1 MLWAPASEV
10 IVSRLAPPGAL
21 GLYVGVATA
30 AAWVGN
36 ALAPAVGLNVRASWG
51 DTAMWALVAGVSVA
65 AALLYWHAARAHDGA
80 VAEAALAKS

>member
-1 MLWAPASEV
+1 M
-10 IVSRLAPPGAL
+10 SRLAPPGAV

-51 DTAMWALVAGVSVA
+51 DTAMWALVAGVAVA
-65 AALLYWHAARAHDGA
+65 AAFLYWHAARAHDGA
-80 VAEAALAKS
+80 VAEPALVKL